1 MSNFFSSKV
10 INIEGENIPSILTNL
25 PNETNELN
33 ELNELNYHEKK
44 YIENEMNDFVE
55 KTVYSPIYSY
65 LGIRPQFSLQDYVEK
80 KTYNEY
86 VFKDP
91 SGNLQPCFKKFIT
104 LVDYVKYLIGKYKG
118 DDLSILPAEAK
129 EETKVE
135 TSDLTKSMLAPE
147 TKSLFREAIQSCHN
161 YAYVDSFFY
170 YVTDLLH
177 KKGFV
182 HGIQVYDSYICIQKE
197 VEINVADDFEYIC
210 DSNYFND
217 KLNTLFH
224 FKDETVFSK
233 KTQSPIHISDEDV
246 QIDMEELSG
255 SEEEVA
261 PSEISEVESEPTVEA
276 TESAD
281 EYDNDSEI
289 SHTDEECEE
298 ETQSME
304 SMEDPIDLI
313 LVLKDMPTQVVTLEK
328 CENTL
333 DSLLEKNELR
343 VEELESAMFQVIV
356 MLYTYQALFDFTHN
370 DLHTNNIMY
379 IPTDQ
384 EFLHYQIKGKFYK
397 IPTFGKIYKIIDFGR
412 AIYTVNE
419 KVICSDSFSE
429 HGMAYTQYNFEPFYN
444 SQKPRL
450 LPNKSFDLCRLGCS
464 IIDFI
469 IDDLNDLEK
478 FKKVPIYDL
487 VISWIYDDS
496 GVNVLYKKNGEDRY
510 PDFKLYKMIAR
521 IVHNHTP
528 DRQLDHA
535 CFEKYVTT
543 HLESFMNIDD
553 LISAKMQVQ

>member
-10 INIEGENIPSILTNL
+10 IKIERENIPSIW
-25 PNETNELN
+25 TNE
-33 ELNELNYHEKK
+33 NELNYHEKK

-55 KTVYSPIYSY
+55 KTVYSPIYSH
-65 LGIRPQFSLQDYVEK
+65 LGINPQFSLQEYVEK

-86 VFKDP
+86 DFKDA
-91 SGNLQPCFKKFIT
+91 SGKVRPCFKKFIT
-104 LVDYVKYLIGKYKG
+104 LVDYVKFLIGKYKG
-118 DDLSILPAEAK
+118 DDLSILP
-129 EETKVE
+129 
-135 TSDLTKSMLAPE
+135 SDQANAQG
-147 TKSLFREAIQSCHN
+147 LFQEAIQSCHN

-182 HGIQVYDSYICIQKE
+182 HGIQVYDSYVCIQKD

-224 FKDETVFSK
+224 FKDESVFTK
-233 KTQSPIHISDEDV
+233 KAQSPIQISDEHV
-246 QIDMEELSG
+246 EIEVEELSG
-255 SEEEVA
+255 SEEETVA
-261 PSEISEVESEPTVEA
+261 SELSEATIEA

-298 ETQSME
+298 ESQSIE

-313 LVLKDMPTQVVTLEK
+313 LVIKEMPTQVVTLEK

-333 DSLLEKNELR
+333 DSLLERNELR
-343 VEELESAMFQVIV
+343 VEELESAMFQVIL
-356 MLYTYQALFDFTHN
+356 MLYTYQLLFDFTHN

-379 IPTDQ
+379 IHTDQ
-384 EFLHYQIKGKFYK
+384 EFLTYQIKGKLYK

-412 AIYTVNE
+412 AIYTVND

-444 SQKPRL
+444 PQKPRL

-469 IDDLNDLEK
+469 IDDLHDLEK
-478 FKKVPIYDL
+478 FKQVPIYDL
-487 VISWIYDDS
+487 IISWIYDDA

-528 DRQLDHA
+528 ERQLDHP
-535 CFEKYVTT
+535 CFEKYLVTSAEKFVDIDELVTT
-543 HLESFMNIDD
+543 KI
-553 LISAKMQVQ
+553 QVC

>member
-1 MSNFFSSKV
+1 M
-10 INIEGENIPSILTNL
+10 
-25 PNETNELN
+25 TNEPN
-33 ELNELNYHEKK
+33 KPNKANKPNELNYDEKK
-44 YIENEMNDFVE
+44 YIENEMNDLNDLNDFVE
-55 KTVYSPIYSY
+55 KTVYNPIYSY
-65 LGIRPQFSLQDYVEK
+65 LGITPRFSLQEYVEK

-86 VFKDP
+86 DFKDL
-91 SGNLQPCFKKFIT
+91 SGNIQPCFKKFIT
-104 LVDYVKYLIGKYKG
+104 LVDYVKFLIGKYKTE
-118 DDLSILPAEAK
+118 DISLLPSNEM
-129 EETKVE
+129 ETNG
-135 TSDLTKSMLAPE
+135 
-147 TKSLFREAIQSCHN
+147 LFQQAIQSCHN

-170 YVTDLLH
+170 YMTDLLY
-177 KKGFV
+177 KRGFI
-182 HGIQVYDSYICIQKE
+182 HGIQVYDSYLSIQKE

-224 FKDETVFSK
+224 FKDESVFTK

-246 QIDMEELSG
+246 EIDMEELSG
-255 SEEEVA
+255 SEEETA
-261 PSEISEVESEPTVEA
+261 PSELSEATIEA
-276 TESAD
+276 TESA
-281 EYDNDSEI
+281 EEFDNDSEI
-289 SHTDEECEE
+289 SHTDDECEE
-298 ETQSME
+298 DTQSFE
-304 SMEDPIDLI
+304 TIDDPIDLI
-313 LVLKDMPTQVVTLEK
+313 LIIKDMPTQVVALEK

-343 VEELESAMFQVIV
+343 VEELESAMFQVIL
-356 MLYTYQALFDFTHN
+356 MLYTYQELFDFTHN

-379 IPTDQ
+379 ISTDQ
-384 EFLHYQIKGKFYK
+384 EFLTYQLKGVFYK

-412 AIYTVNE
+412 AIYTVND

-444 SQKPRL
+444 PQKPRL

-464 IIDFI
+464 VIDFI

-487 VISWIYDDS
+487 IISWIYDDS

-528 DRQLDHA
+528 ERQFSHA
-535 CFEKYVTT
+535 CFEKYVVSSLDT
-543 HLESFMNIDD
+543 FIDID
-553 LISAKMQVQ
+553 ALVKTKIQV

>member
-1 MSNFFSSKV
+1 
-10 INIEGENIPSILTNL
+10 
-25 PNETNELN
+25 
-33 ELNELNYHEKK
+33 
-44 YIENEMNDFVE
+44 MNDFVE
-55 KTVYSPIYSY
+55 KTDYSPIYSY
-65 LGIRPQFSLQDYVEK
+65 LGITPQFSLKEYVEK

-86 VFKDP
+86 EFKDV
-91 SGNLQPCFKKFIT
+91 SGNLRPCFKKFIT

-118 DDLSILPAEAK
+118 DHLTLLP
-129 EETKVE
+129 
-135 TSDLTKSMLAPE
+135 SSQMNPQG
-147 TKSLFREAIQSCHN
+147 LFQDAIHSCHN

-170 YVTDLLH
+170 YVTDLLY

-182 HGIQVYDSYICIQKE
+182 HGIQVYDSYLCIQKE

-233 KTQSPIHISDEDV
+233 KVQSPIQISDEDV
-246 QIDMEELSG
+246 EIDMEELSG
-255 SEEEVA
+255 SEEESA
-261 PSEISEVESEPTVEA
+261 PSELSEATVEA
-276 TESAD
+276 TESV
-281 EYDNDSEI
+281 EEFDNDSEI
-289 SHTDEECEE
+289 SHTDDECEE
-298 ETQSME
+298 DTQTIE
-304 SMEDPIDLI
+304 SMDEPIDLI

-333 DSLLEKNELR
+333 DSLLDNNELR
-343 VEELESAMFQVIV
+343 IEELESAMFQVILI
-356 MLYTYQALFDFTHN
+356 LYTYQALFDFTHN

-379 IPTDQ
+379 ISTDQ
-384 EFLHYQIKGKFYK
+384 EFLTYKLKGTFYK

-412 AIYTVNE
+412 AIYTVND

-444 SQKPRL
+444 AQKPRI

-469 IDDLNDLEK
+469 IDDLNDLDK

-487 VISWIYDDS
+487 IISWIYDDS
-496 GVNVLYKKNGEDRY
+496 GVNILYKKNGEDRY

-528 DRQLDHA
+528 ESQLEHA
-535 CFEKYVTT
+535 CFEKFKSTSV
-543 HLESFMNIDD
+543 ESFIDMD
-553 LISAKMQVQ
+553 ELVRTKIQVH